1 MDDVDVLPHPARVS
15 VAQWLREVVLLLQ
28 RVGAAALVF
37 LLCLAFLQWGVP
49 ALGIPAYILPT
60 PSQVLIRAFD
70 PERRL
75 AYHLGITAIEG
86 VCGFLA
92 GSLCGF
98 LLAVLFVH
106 ARPIEAALY
115 PWAVVSQT
123 VPIVAIA
130 PLLVLW
136 FGNGLLPRAAIS
148 ALFTFFPVLVN
159 STRGLRLDDR
169 ATLDLLQSY
178 GASRRQLFW
187 TLRMPQCLPF
197 LFTGLKI
204 GATLSVIGAIVGE
217 FAGASAGL
225 GYLITI
231 STYYLE
237 TDLTFAAVSV
247 ASLLGIGL
255 YLVLLGLE
263 RWLVFWQRP
272 S

>member
-1 MDDVDVLPHPARVS
+1 MDNALSRTPL
-15 VAQWLREVVLLLQ
+15 AQRLRGLGEPLQ
-28 RVGAAALVF
+28 SFGAAALVF
-37 LLCLAFLQWGVP
+37 LLCLAALQWGVP

-60 PSQVLIRAFD
+60 PSQVLSRALD
-70 PERRL
+70 PERQL
-75 AYHLGITAIEG
+75 AYHVGITALEG
-86 VCGFLA
+86 ISGFVA
-92 GSLCGF
+92 GSLAGF

-106 ARPIEAALY
+106 ARPLEAALY

-123 VPIVAIA
+123 VPIVALA

-136 FGNGLLPRAAIS
+136 FGNGLLPRAAIA

-159 STRGLRLDDR
+159 STRGLRLSDQ
-169 ATLDLLQSY
+169 ATLDLLHSY
-178 GASRRQLFW
+178 GANRRQLFW
-187 TLRMPQCLPF
+187 TLRVPQCLPF

-204 GATLSVIGAIVGE
+204 GTTLSIIGAIVGE
-217 FAGASAGL
+217 FAGAAAGL
-225 GYLITI
+225 GYLITV

-237 TDLTFAAVSV
+237 TDLTFAAVSA

-255 YLVLLGLE
+255 YVILLALE

>member
-1 MDDVDVLPHPARVS
+1 MNDVSLGRSARPRDGRLRVL
-15 VAQWLREVVLLLQ
+15 VLLLQ
-28 RVGAAALVF
+28 RFGAAAAMF

-49 ALGIPAYILPT
+49 ALGIPFYILPT
-60 PSQVLIRAFD
+60 PAQVFVRTFD
-70 PERRL
+70 PEHRL
-75 AYHLGITAIEG
+75 AYHFGVTAIEALG
-86 VCGFLA
+86 GFVA

-98 LLAVLFVH
+98 VLAVLFVH
-106 ARPIEAALY
+106 ARLIEDALY

-123 VPIVAIA
+123 VPLVAIA

-136 FGNGLLPRAAIS
+136 FGNGLLSRAAIS
-148 ALFTFFPVLVN
+148 TLFTFFPVLVN
-159 STRGLRLDDR
+159 SVRGLRLTDQ

-187 TLRMPQCLPF
+187 TLRVPQCLPF

-247 ASLLGIGL
+247 ASLLGVGL
-255 YLVLLGLE
+255 YLALLALE
-263 RWLVFWQRP
+263 HWLVFWQRP

>member
-1 MDDVDVLPHPARVS
+1 MGNRPSRPAPTPLV
-15 VAQWLREVVLLLQ
+15 QWLRGLQVLLH
-28 RVGAAALVF
+28 RFGAAALVF
-37 LLCLAFLQWGVP
+37 LLCLAVLQWGVP
-49 ALGIPAYILPT
+49 ALGIPAYILPA
-60 PSQVLIRAFD
+60 PSHVLIRAVD
-70 PERRL
+70 PEGRL

-86 VCGFLA
+86 VCGFVV
-92 GSLCGF
+92 GSLVGF

-106 ARPIEAALY
+106 VRPLEAALY

-136 FGNGLLPRAAIS
+136 FGNGLLPRAAIA

-187 TLRMPQCLPF
+187 TLRVPQCLPF

-217 FAGASAGL
+217 FAGAAAGL
-225 GYLITI
+225 GYLITV

-237 TDLTFAAVSV
+237 TDLTFAAVSA
-247 ASLLGIGL
+247 ASLLGICL

-263 RWLVFWQRP
+263 HWLVFWQRP

>member
-1 MDDVDVLPHPARVS
+1 MDNALSRTPLT
-15 VAQWLREVVLLLQ
+15 QWLRGLGEPLQ
-28 RVGAAALVF
+28 SFGAAALVF
-37 LLCLAFLQWGVP
+37 LLCLAMLQWGVP

-60 PSQVLIRAFD
+60 PSQVLSRALD

-75 AYHLGITAIEG
+75 AYHVGITALEG
-86 VCGFLA
+86 ISGFVV
-92 GSLCGF
+92 GSLGGF

-106 ARPIEAALY
+106 ARPLEAALY

-123 VPIVAIA
+123 VPIVALA

-136 FGNGLLPRAAIS
+136 FGNGLLPRAAIA

-159 STRGLRLDDR
+159 STRGLRLDDQ
-169 ATLDLLQSY
+169 ATLDLLHSY
-178 GASRRQLFW
+178 GANRRQLFW
-187 TLRMPQCLPF
+187 TLRVPQCLPF

-204 GATLSVIGAIVGE
+204 GATLAIIGAIVGE
-217 FAGASAGL
+217 FAGAAAGL
-225 GYLITI
+225 GYLITV

-237 TDLTFAAVSV
+237 TDLTFAAVSA

-255 YLVLLGLE
+255 YVILLALE

>member
-1 MDDVDVLPHPARVS
+1 MNDISLTRPARPGG
-15 VAQWLREVVLLLQ
+15 AGLRALAPLL
-28 RVGAAALVF
+28 RRFGAAAAVF

-49 ALGIPAYILPT
+49 ALGVPPYLLPPPT
-60 PSQVLIRAFD
+60 QVLARAFD

-75 AYHLGITAIEG
+75 AFHFGVTALEALG
-86 VCGFLA
+86 GFVA

-98 LLAVLFVH
+98 GLAVLFVH
-106 ARPIEAALY
+106 VPLIEDALY

-123 VPIVAIA
+123 VPLVAIA
-130 PLLVLW
+130 PLVVLW
-136 FGNGLLPRAAIS
+136 FGNGLLSRAAIS

-159 STRGLRLDDR
+159 STRGLRLSDQ
-169 ATLDLLQSY
+169 ATLDLLRSY
-178 GASRRQLFW
+178 GASRWQLFW
-187 TLRMPQCLPF
+187 TLRVPQCLPF

-204 GATLSVIGAIVGE
+204 GATLAVIGAIVGE

-225 GYLITI
+225 GYLITV

-255 YLVLLGLE
+255 YLALLGLE
-263 RWLVFWQRP
+263 HRLVFWQRP